1 MLAADDGDQCQP
13 RESIDAANNLRRTIG
28 AIENKN
34 NSRRIRRLKRNRNG

>member
-28 AIENKN
+28 AIENKKQF
-34 NSRRIRRLKRNRNG
+34 SPHPKAKAKS